1 MPLPAPIKI
10 ALVLIGALAAL
21 LMTAAAGYHF
31 LYLDTI
37 SGKVLIV
44 QQNAHAN
51 KMALVEVVAI
61 SREEAHAWRDGVA
74 RDCFWILEEKRKE
87 MAAGEERLRVAKAS
101 ADQRVLEQEG
111 HIARLQQLL
120 SLARKGWEE
129 QGAGA
134 AEHKRRFFYLIA
146 EGRRPELA
154 PIEAQALASNWQD
167 AYMALKHDAIPAAE
181 RQLAE
186 LKARAEKD
194 LGEIIAEMSRVA
206 DNHDRKLER
215 TISMENLSR
224 IPQTVRI
231 AAVDRTD
238 DTGEFKLRL
247 PRGDYY
253 IIASGERDVF
263 SRTESYNWAHPVSV
277 PSRTSEKC
285 LLGNMNLV
293 EATDDDLWEQ
303 LRNQVGNMRTAK

>member
-1 MPLPAPIKI
+1 M
-10 ALVLIGALAAL
+10 GALAFL
-21 LMTAAAGYHF
+21 GLSAAAGYHF
-31 LYLDTI
+31 LYLETI

-87 MAAGEERLRVAKAS
+87 EAAGEERLRAARAA
-101 ADQRVLEQEG
+101 ADRRALEQEG
-111 HIARLQQLL
+111 HIARLRQLQF
-120 SLARKGWEE
+120 LARKGWEAE
-129 QGAGA
+129 GAEA
-134 AEHKRRFFYLIA
+134 TEHKRRFFLLIA
-146 EGRRPELA
+146 EARRPELA
-154 PIEAQALASNWQD
+154 AIEAQAMASSWQD
-167 AYMALKHDAIPAAE
+167 AFMSLKHEVIPEAERELAEMRAKAERNLAEIAVEIASAAE
-181 RQLAE
+181 A
-186 LKARAEKD
+186 
-194 LGEIIAEMSRVA
+194 
-206 DNHDRKLER
+206 HDRKLVR
-215 TISMENLSR
+215 TVSMDNLST

-238 DTGEFKLRL
+238 DTGEFKLRV

-263 SRTESYNWAHPVSV
+263 SRTERYNWAQPVSA